1 MPGCGSIRAVF
12 AYVACISQSVYYL
25 LCGNADCCTENI
37 VDMGR
42 KKRKFHNFFVD
53 ILKNMRIIRFCMDT
67 KKDCKIP
74 ECGDLAKLSHS
85 KLVVGAKQLR
95 KALERGTARF
105 VCLAKNADPAITA
118 PIEENC
124 IQKGIS
130 VTWVCTMQELGA
142 LCGIDVGAA
151 AAAAVD

>member
-1 MPGCGSIRAVF
+1 
-12 AYVACISQSVYYL
+12 
-25 LCGNADCCTENI
+25 
-37 VDMGR
+37 
-42 KKRKFHNFFVD
+42 
-53 ILKNMRIIRFCMDT
+53 MDT

-74 ECGDLAKLSHS
+74 QCGDLAKLRHS

-95 KALERGTARF
+95 KALEKGSAKF
-105 VCLAKNADPAITA
+105 VCLAQNADPAITG
-118 PIEENC
+118 PIEAKCMEN
-124 IQKGIS
+124 GIA